1 MFRKSNKEPQLN
13 IFSSPSSLL
22 SGRSLKIYDDGN
34 GWHNKFRQQ
43 VTSRIDEDIFRPLYS
58 GDNGTPN
65 APVRVLVAM
74 MILKEAE
81 GISDQK
87 LFENCRFNILT
98 RSAIGLMNADDS
110 LPAESTYYLFRKRV
124 VDYAKTDG
132 VNLFEEVFQHV
143 TKSQC
148 AEFEVSGKAI
158 RMDSKLLGSNI
169 AWLSRYELIHETF
182 RLFYEEVKQTGKFD
196 KATAAE
202 LENLLTLEGKKITYT
217 CSNSEIKVRL
227 QQLGG
232 LIYRVLALFSIGD
245 APRYYQTLARVFEE
259 QYRVD
264 ENKKVI
270 ARDREEIRSQSIQSP
285 HDTDCTYRNK
295 GDQQVKGYSINVT
308 ESCDDGDVLNLIG
321 HVDVRQANTPDV
333 DFLQDDIKKAEDV
346 FTSKVEAAHADGAYH
361 SPDNQSFCKDN
372 GRNIELHL
380 HAIQGLEGRYD
391 LNFVDDNLVVFDT
404 LTAKSVSCTQ
414 VTDKKGIVRWRIK
427 LEKGYRYFSKEQVNN
442 CLIRKKI
449 AATPLETLQKR
460 NNVEATLFQLA
471 YHFPNNKTR
480 YRGLIRHQ
488 IWANARCLWVNFVRL
503 FKYIEKVGHFPSFC
517 GGNPPSP
524 SILSCFGM
532 VQTFV
537 LRMSISLPVRFRKNP
552 VFIVLE
558 N

>member
-1 MFRKSNKEPQLN
+1 MFRRSNKEPQLN
-13 IFSSPSSLL
+13 MFSSPSSLL
-22 SGRSLKIYDDGN
+22 TGKSLKIYDN
-34 GWHNKFRQQ
+34 GTAWHNKFRQQ
-43 VTSRIDEDIFRPLYS
+43 VTSRIDEDIFKPLYS
-58 GDNGTPN
+58 SDNGTPN
-65 APVRVLVAM
+65 APIRVLVAM

-98 RSAIGLMNADDS
+98 RSAIGLINADDS

-124 VDYAKTDG
+124 VAYAKTDG
-132 VNLFEEVFQHV
+132 VNLFEKVFQQV

-182 RLFYEEVKQTGKFD
+182 RLFYGEVKQTAKLD
-196 KATAAE
+196 KATAKE
-202 LENLLTLEGKKITYT
+202 LEDLLTLEGKKITYT
-217 CSNSEIKVRL
+217 CSNTEIKARL
-227 QQLGG
+227 QHLGG
-232 LIYRVLALFSIGD
+232 LIYRVLALFSIAD

-264 ENKKVI
+264 ENKMVI
-270 ARDREEIRSQSIQSP
+270 ARDREEIKSESVQSP
-285 HDTDCTYRNK
+285 HDPDCTYRNK

-333 DFLQDDIKKAEDV
+333 DFLQDDIKKAEDI
-346 FTSKVEAAHADGAYH
+346 FTSKVEAVHTDGAYH
-361 SPDNQSFCKDN
+361 SPDNQSFCKDD

-380 HAIQGLEGRYD
+380 HAIQGLAGRYD
-391 LNFVDDNLVVFDT
+391 LDLVDNKLVVFDT
-404 LTAKSVSCTQ
+404 LTNLPVACTQ
-414 VTDKKGIVRWRIK
+414 VIDKKGIVRWRIK
-427 LEKGYRYFSKEQVNN
+427 LEKGYRYFSQEQVNN

-460 NNVEATLFQLA
+460 NNVEATIFQLA
-471 YHFPNNKTR
+471 YHYPNKKTR

-488 IWANARCLWVNFVRL
+488 MWANLRCFWVNFVRL
-503 FKYIEKVGHFPSFC
+503 FKYIEKVGPVTSLF
-517 GGNPPSP
+517 GRNPASP
-524 SILSCFGM
+524 AILSCFGM
-532 VQTFV
+532 VQTLVLGMFISLLVRPRKNSVFFV
-537 LRMSISLPVRFRKNP
+537 LAN
-552 VFIVLE
+552 
-558 N
+558 

>member
-1 MFRKSNKEPQLN
+1 MN

-34 GWHNKFRQQ
+34 AWHNKFRQQ
-43 VTSRIDEDIFRPLYS
+43 VTSRIDEDIFKPLYS
-58 GDNGTPN
+58 SDNGSPN

-87 LFENCRFNILT
+87 LFENCRFNMLT
-98 RSAIGLMNADDS
+98 RSAIGLINADDS
-110 LPAESTYYLFRKRV
+110 LPTESTYYLFRKRV

-132 VNLFEEVFQHV
+132 VNLFDEVFQQV

-182 RLFYEEVKQTGKFD
+182 RLFYEEVKQTGKLD

-202 LENLLTLEGKKITYT
+202 LESLLTLEGKKITYT
-217 CSNSEIKVRL
+217 CSNGEIKVRL

-232 LIYRVLALFSIGD
+232 LIHRVLALFSIAD
-245 APRYYQTLARVFEE
+245 APRCYQTLARVFDE

-264 ENKKVI
+264 ENKMVI
-270 ARDREEIRSQSIQSP
+270 ARDREEIRSGSIQSP

-346 FTSKVEAAHADGAYH
+346 FTSKVEAVHADGAYH
-361 SPDNQSFCKDN
+361 SPDNQAFCKDDA
-372 GRNIELHL
+372 RSIELHL
-380 HAIQGLEGRYD
+380 HAIQGLAGRYD
-391 LNFVDDNLVVFDT
+391 LSLVDDNLVVFDT
-404 LTAKSVSCTQ
+404 LTARPVSCVQ

-449 AATPLETLQKR
+449 ATTPLQTLQKR

-503 FKYIEKVGHFPSFC
+503 FKYIEKVGHIPSFF
-517 GGNPPSP
+517 GGNPSSP
-524 SILSCFGM
+524 GILSCFGM
-532 VQTFV
+532 VHTFV
-537 LRMSISLPVRFRKNP
+537 LRMSLSLLARFRKNS
-552 VFIVLE
+552 VFIILE

>member
-1 MFRKSNKEPQLN
+1 MN

-34 GWHNKFRQQ
+34 AWHNKFRQQ
-43 VTSRIDEDIFRPLYS
+43 VTSRIDEDIFKPLYS
-58 GDNGTPN
+58 SDNGSPN

-87 LFENCRFNILT
+87 LFENCRFNMLT
-98 RSAIGLMNADDS
+98 RSAIGLINADDA
-110 LPAESTYYLFRKRV
+110 LPTESTYYLFRNRV
-124 VDYAKTDG
+124 VDYAKTHG
-132 VNLFEEVFQHV
+132 VNLFDEVFQQV

-182 RLFYEEVKQTGKFD
+182 SLFYEEVKQTGKLD

-202 LENLLTLEGKKITYT
+202 LESLLTLEGKKITYT

-232 LIYRVLALFSIGD
+232 LIHRVLALFSIAD
-245 APRYYQTLARVFEE
+245 APGYCQTLARVFDE
-259 QYRVD
+259 QYRVG
-264 ENKKVI
+264 ENKMVI

-346 FTSKVEAAHADGAYH
+346 FTSKVEAVHADGAYH
-361 SPDNQSFCKDN
+361 SPDNQAFCKDDA
-372 GRNIELHL
+372 RSIELHL
-380 HAIQGLEGRYD
+380 HAIQGLAGRYD
-391 LNFVDDNLVVFDT
+391 LSLVDDNLVVFDT
-404 LTAKSVSCTQ
+404 LTARPVSCVQ

-427 LEKGYRYFSKEQVNN
+427 LKKGYRYFSKEQVNN

-449 AATPLETLQKR
+449 ATTPLETLQKR

-503 FKYIEKVGHFPSFC
+503 FKYIEKVGHVPSFF
-517 GGNPPSP
+517 GGNPSFPG
-524 SILSCFGM
+524 ILSCFGM

-537 LRMSISLPVRFRKNP
+537 LRMSLSLLARFRKNS
-552 VFIVLE
+552 VFIILE